1 MIKIKNLSKS
11 FDDHMVLD
19 NINLDIKEGEMVAIL
34 GESGSGKSTLL
45 NIIGLIE
52 GDYDGD
58 YYFKDNK
65 NVRANSSKS
74 SKLIREEISYI
85 FQSFALIED
94 ESVRDNLKLALKYVN
109 KSKDEEENMICKALE
124 KVNMKDHIDK
134 IVASL
139 SGGEQQRVA
148 LARAILKPSSLILAD
163 EPTGSLDE
171 KNKEYVMDVL
181 KDLNKSGKTVLVV
194 THDKYTASMCQR
206 KINIWVKILVGLIN
220 DRLIIWG

>member
-65 NVRANSSKS
+65 NVRVNSSKS

-109 KSKDEEENMICKALE
+109 KSKDEEENMILEALE

-206 KINIWVKILVGLIN
+206 KINIWVKILV
-220 DRLIIWG
+220 

>member
-65 NVRANSSKS
+65 NVRVNSSKS

>member
-65 NVRANSSKS
+65 NVRVNSSKS

-109 KSKDEEENMICKALE
+109 KSKDEEENMIFEALE

-206 KINIWVKILVGLIN
+206 KINI
-220 DRLIIWG
+220 

>member
-65 NVRANSSKS
+65 NVRVNSSQS
-74 SKLIREEISYI
+74 SKLIREEISYV

-109 KSKDEEENMICKALE
+109 KSKDEEENMILEALE
-124 KVNMKDHIDK
+124 KVNMRDHIDK

-194 THDKYTASMCQR
+194 THDKYTASVCQR
-206 KINIWVKILVGLIN
+206 KINL
-220 DRLIIWG
+220 

>member
-65 NVRANSSKS
+65 NVRVNSSKS

-109 KSKDEEENMICKALE
+109 KSKDEEENMILEALE

-194 THDKYTASMCQR
+194 THDKYTASVCQR
-206 KINIWVKILVGLIN
+206 KINL
-220 DRLIIWG
+220 

>member
-65 NVRANSSKS
+65 NVRVNSSKS

-109 KSKDEEENMICKALE
+109 KSKDEEENMIFEALE

-194 THDKYTASMCQR
+194 THDKYTASVCQR
-206 KINIWVKILVGLIN
+206 KINL
-220 DRLIIWG
+220 

>member
-65 NVRANSSKS
+65 NVRVNSSKS

-109 KSKDEEENMICKALE
+109 KSKDEEENMILEAFE

-194 THDKYTASMCQR
+194 THDKYTASVCQR
-206 KINIWVKILVGLIN
+206 KINL
-220 DRLIIWG
+220 

>member
-34 GESGSGKSTLL
+34 GKSGSGKSTLL

-65 NVRANSSKS
+65 NVRVNSSKS

-109 KSKDEEENMICKALE
+109 KSKDEEENMILEALE

-194 THDKYTASMCQR
+194 THDKYTASVCQR
-206 KINIWVKILVGLIN
+206 KINL
-220 DRLIIWG
+220 